1 MGLGRRRLG
10 SIAERRVSTIP
21 AMSEIIRLQR
31 TQRARAVESLT
42 RAFQNDP
49 MWSCVL
55 PDVATRAEAFRPMW
69 DALIGYSRIYGEV
82 YTTIEAEGAAC
93 WVAPGNTKATLW
105 KMVRAGMGLPRAMM
119 RLPKDARD
127 RFFGM
132 MRFIDKNHEE
142 LMPGPHWYLWALGVD
157 PDAQGRGIGGALL
170 RPVLDRADADG
181 VSCYLE
187 TQTEANVAFYR
198 SLGFEVVREDREP
211 VGGLPI
217 WFMVREPATGGAS

>member
-1 MGLGRRRLG
+1 MADKADAVLLGK
-10 SIAERRVSTIP
+10 AER
-21 AMSEIIRLQR
+21 AN
-31 TQRARAVESLT
+31 AVEALT
-42 RAFQNDP
+42 RAFQDDP

-55 PDVATRAEAFRPMW
+55 PDAARRAEVLRPMW
-69 DALIGYSRIYGEV
+69 DALIGFSRVYGV
-82 YTTIEAEGAAC
+82 TYTTPGGEGAAC
-93 WVAPGNTKATLW
+93 WIAPGNTKTTLW
-105 KMVRAGMGLPRAMM
+105 KVLRTGMGLPRAMM
-119 RLPKDARD
+119 RLPKDARA
-127 RFFGM
+127 RFFEM

-198 SLGFEVVREDREP
+198 SLGFEVVREARDP
-211 VGGLPI
+211 VGRLPL
-217 WFMVREPATGGAS
+217 WFMVREPATGGAL